1 LALGRG
7 LGELLGETKIAYEA
21 SNGDDMP
28 RVINVDI
35 SLIKSNPYQPRKD
48 FNKEKLQELSNS
60 IEKHGLLQPIV
71 ITRDADKYILIAGER
86 RLKASK
92 MANIDTINATI
103 LDVENSK
110 LRELAIIE
118 NIHRDDLN
126 IIELAYCYAQLINEH
141 KITHE
146 QLAQMVSKNRSSIT
160 NILRLLTLSVDTQ
173 ESLSLGK
180 ITTGHA
186 RSLIGFDEK
195 TQKNIIK
202 VIIKE
207 KLNVRQVEQLV
218 KNIKQQKSTKI
229 QKNTKNTK
237 KQVNLKPIKNFINN
251 LTKQNLK
258 VKTSNNYIKIEFAN
272 DEDVNK
278 FLKFFTN

>member
-1 LALGRG
+1 
-7 LGELLGETKIAYEA
+7 
-21 SNGDDMP
+21 MP